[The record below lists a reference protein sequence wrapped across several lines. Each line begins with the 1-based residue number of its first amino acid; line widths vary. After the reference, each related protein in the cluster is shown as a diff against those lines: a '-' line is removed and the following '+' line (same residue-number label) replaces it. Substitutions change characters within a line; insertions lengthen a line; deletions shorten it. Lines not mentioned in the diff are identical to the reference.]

1 MTSNRRNTK
10 KAKQTANYYNNQSQK
25 YDRIY
30 NSYLGHTHQYL
41 LDQLDLQAG
50 ESVLDCSAGT
60 GILAGEMLHRFDIK
74 KLILNDPANKM
85 LNIARD
91 RLKFAKTEIAYTN
104 YFAEEL
110 DQLLPK
116 KFDHIICLNSFHYYV
131 DQERVL
137 YNVHQLLKS
146 GGTLWLLDW
155 NRTGFFIL
163 SNKLI
168 DWFSSM
174 NINTRS
180 LAEIKSLL
188 KFSDFSIEDEN
199 NWRFRLWNFF
209 YLKATKTK

>member
-1 MTSNRRNTK
+1 M
-10 KAKQTANYYNNQSQK
+10 
-25 YDRIY
+25 
-30 NSYLGHTHQYL
+30 
-41 LDQLDLQAG
+41 
-50 ESVLDCSAGT
+50 SVLDCSAGT
-60 GILAGEMLHRFDIK
+60 GILADTMLHQFDIN

-85 LNIARD
+85 LNIAKE

-137 YNVHQLLKS
+137 YNVQQLLKP

-155 NRTGFFIL
+155 NRTSFFIL

-168 DWFSSM
+168 DLFSSM

-180 LAEIKSLL
+180 LAEIKNLL
-188 KFSDFSIEDEN
+188 KFSDFSIEDEKK
-199 NWRFRLWNFF
+199 WRFRLWNFF
-209 YLKATKTK
+209 YLKAKRIE

>member
-1 MTSNRRNTK
+1 MK
-10 KAKQTANYYNNQSQK
+10 KGIETANYYNNQSQK

-30 NSYLGHTHQYL
+30 KSYLGHTHQYL
-41 LDQLDLQAG
+41 LDQLGLQAG

-60 GILAGEMLHRFDIK
+60 GILAGEMLHRFDIN

-85 LNIARD
+85 LNIARE

-110 DQLLPK
+110 NKLLPE

-131 DQERVL
+131 DQEIVL
-137 YNVHQLLKS
+137 YNVQQLLKP

-174 NINTRS
+174 NINTRT
-180 LAEIKSLL
+180 LAETESMLKTHGLSIKRNR
-188 KFSDFSIEDEN
+188 E
-199 NWRFRLWNFF
+199 WRYRLWNFF
-209 YLKATKTK
+209 YLMATSSK